1 VFLSK
6 HIGIMVKESK
16 MVVKIA
22 LGVILTVLC
31 TLEKEIDY
39 NFIEHPY
46 QKYVKE
52 FIKELEDAGI
62 NVPEQKRW
70 TVRTEPSFFVTNTI
84 GQAIGMFDDRQVV
97 IFVHPLLK
105 LQKENVIRF
114 VIWHELS
121 HDVFNLR
128 HNTTMIM
135 KTTSSSNDGEI
146 FPIAKKMLIEYL
158 KENI

>member
-1 VFLSK
+1 
-6 HIGIMVKESK
+6 MVKESK

-22 LGVILTVLC
+22 LGVILAVLC
-31 TLEKEIDY
+31 TLEKGVDY
-39 NFIEHPY
+39 TFIEYPY

-52 FIKELEDAGI
+52 FVKELEDAGI
-62 NVPEQKRW
+62 DVPEQKRW
-70 TVRTEPSFFVTNTI
+70 TVRTEPSFFVTTTI
-84 GQAIGMFDDRQVV
+84 GQAVGMNDDRQVV

-128 HNTTMIM
+128 HGTTMLM
-135 KTTSSSNDGEI
+135 KTTASSNDGKI
-146 FPIAKKMLIEYL
+146 FPIAKKLLIEYL
-158 KENI
+158 KEKL